1 MRRADRLYRLTELLR
16 GGRVTTARSL
26 AERLEVSERTIYRD
40 IADLMASGVPVA
52 GEAGVGYVMRP
63 GFDIPPLMFDRREIA
78 ALVTGVRLVEAW
90 GGAAMASAAAEALAK
105 ISAVVP
111 PDIARAAD
119 RTVIQAF
126 RMPDLD
132 AATRDRLDLLDTAI
146 RNETRLKLCY
156 TDAGERETTRLVRPL
171 GLVFWGKV
179 WTLIAWCEFR
189 DDFRMFRV
197 DRIASV
203 DDGGRFDPASHQ
215 TLAAFYA
222 REVDC
227 AHPLEKSHETQ
238 PGRQVWRGSS
248 S

>member
-16 GGRVTTARSL
+16 GGRVTTARRL

-40 IADLMASGVPVA
+40 IADLIASGVPVE

-63 GFDIPPLMFDRREIA
+63 GFDVPPLMFDRRQIE

-90 GGAAMASAAAEALAK
+90 GGAAMANAASEALAK

-119 RTVIQAF
+119 RTAIQAF

-132 AATRDRLDLLDTAI
+132 AATRARLDLLDTAI
-146 RNETRLKLCY
+146 RDETRLKLRY
-156 TDAGERETTRLVRPL
+156 ADASGRETTRHIHPL

-179 WTLIAWCEFR
+179 WTLIAWCAFR

-197 DRIASV
+197 DRIAAAEEA
-203 DDGGRFDPASHQ
+203 GRFEPAPHQ
-215 TLAAFYA
+215 SIAAFYA
-222 REVDC
+222 QEAGCDFSDD
-227 AHPLEKSHETQ
+227 PTGS
-238 PGRQVWRGSS
+238 GRPAV
-248 S
+248 